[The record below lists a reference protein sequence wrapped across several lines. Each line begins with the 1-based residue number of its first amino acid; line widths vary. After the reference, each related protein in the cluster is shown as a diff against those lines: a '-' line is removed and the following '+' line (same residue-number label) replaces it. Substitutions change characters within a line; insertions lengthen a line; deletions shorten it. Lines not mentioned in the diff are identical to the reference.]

1 MIKKYKEEKA
11 LTAKQAALQIIQDEI
26 WGMDH
31 RAIESVDDFELA
43 TEKEVA
49 EIKRQVM
56 KYLARI
62 QKTI

>member
-11 LTAKQAALQIIQDEI
+11 LTAKQAASQIIQDEI